1 VQCLAIVNENSPEID
16 KLKSALDLDDADFEQ
31 WLKEEHQF
39 LQELRDEPEVK
50 ILKCAYVRALET
62 RQKAE

>member
-1 VQCLAIVNENSPEID
+1 VQCLAIVNENSPKIN
-16 KLKSALDLDDADFEQ
+16 KLKTAADLGNADFEQ
-31 WLKEEHQF
+31 WLKEECQF

-50 ILKCAYVRALET
+50 ILECAYVHVLEM

>member
-1 VQCLAIVNENSPEID
+1 MQCLVIVNENSPEIN
-16 KLKSALDLDDADFEQ
+16 KLKTAADLGDADFEQ

-39 LQELRDEPEVK
+39 LQELRDELEVK
-50 ILKCAYVRALET
+50 ILECTYVLVLET